1 MFPAM
6 SQQLIPSPT
15 PTPTSKQAL
24 TAVHLLQTYF
34 DCVGDEDCAWM
45 VLKMQDK
52 IEKEALQDKVL
63 TSLHDY
69 FV

>member
-1 MFPAM
+1 MV
-6 SQQLIPSPT
+6 
-15 PTPTSKQAL
+15 AL
-24 TAVHLLQTYF
+24 AAVHLLQTYF